1 MKKIFTLVV
10 IALFSLNLSAQKIEK
25 GVWQIE
31 IGTGIDANYNWI
43 TGGDWKTKTTFNGT
57 VITEVDGD
65 WSDIYD
71 SQTNLNYGLDFTN
84 FNNWEDRF
92 LKDISFGYFIAD
104 GFLIG
109 LGLNLNG
116 LHTEDNYNNDPFEE
130 DKVKWNEFSLGA
142 IPKVRYYMETGRG
155 KALFFEGSFGI
166 GVNNKNAFAEGQL
179 IPVGADPWDYNI
191 LAYDPVTGAGI
202 SAQPDENDTW
212 ESKRNIFSTSIGVG
226 VGYSAF
232 VFDSREI
239 FSIEPQ
245 VGFNINSR
253 NRVSETTTHDDSSD
267 DTTVFSAEDKISNM
281 GPYFKLKC
289 SFYFGRHF
297 WSH

>member
-1 MKKIFTLVV
+1 MKKIFTVV

-31 IGTGIDANYNWI
+31 IGTGIEAGFNWV
-43 TGGDWKTKTTFNGT
+43 TGGEFDYKTTSNGT
-57 VITEVDGD
+57 VISESDGD
-65 WSDIYD
+65 WSDFYN

-116 LHTEDNYNNDPFEE
+116 LHTAYNYNNDPFEE

-166 GVNNKNAFAEGQL
+166 GVNNKNAFARD
-179 IPVGADPWDYNI
+179 V
-191 LAYDPVTGAGI
+191 
-202 SAQPDENDTW
+202 S
-212 ESKRNIFSTSIGVG
+212 SKQS
-226 VGYSAF
+226 
-232 VFDSREI
+232 
-239 FSIEPQ
+239 
-245 VGFNINSR
+245 
-253 NRVSETTTHDDSSD
+253 
-267 DTTVFSAEDKISNM
+267 
-281 GPYFKLKC
+281 
-289 SFYFGRHF
+289 
-297 WSH
+297 

>member
-10 IALFSLNLSAQKIEK
+10 IALFSHNLSAQKIEK

-109 LGLNLNG
+109 L
-116 LHTEDNYNNDPFEE
+116 
-130 DKVKWNEFSLGA
+130 
-142 IPKVRYYMETGRG
+142 
-155 KALFFEGSFGI
+155 
-166 GVNNKNAFAEGQL
+166 
-179 IPVGADPWDYNI
+179 
-191 LAYDPVTGAGI
+191 
-202 SAQPDENDTW
+202 
-212 ESKRNIFSTSIGVG
+212 
-226 VGYSAF
+226 
-232 VFDSREI
+232 
-239 FSIEPQ
+239 
-245 VGFNINSR
+245 
-253 NRVSETTTHDDSSD
+253 
-267 DTTVFSAEDKISNM
+267 
-281 GPYFKLKC
+281 
-289 SFYFGRHF
+289 
-297 WSH
+297 